1 MKNKLKHILF
11 GVLRFLPLVIC
22 IAFMLFFLFGD
33 KEVTVDTLLDFTPRN
48 PILAAIF
55 MVLMYSFKSLTVFFP
70 ITVLNIAGGFIFP
83 PPVALLVNSV
93 GVIAELTIPY
103 WIGRLSGAGFADK
116 LTKKHPKIAELSRFG
131 TNGVFFKSFFL
142 RVISILPGDAV
153 SMYLGAK
160 KLPFGIYLLGSFLG
174 TFPTMVTATLLGTSI
189 TDPTSPIF
197 WISFILTIVL
207 SVASVLIFGIGLKH
221 KKEDTPAD
229 SNAVSKEDQSC

>member
-11 GVLRFLPLVIC
+11 GVLRFLPLVVC

-131 TNGVFFKSFFL
+131 TNGVFFKSFFSSCDFNL
-142 RVISILPGDAV
+142 AGRCSQYVFRGE
-153 SMYLGAK
+153 K
-160 KLPFGIYLLGSFLG
+160 
-174 TFPTMVTATLLGTSI
+174 
-189 TDPTSPIF
+189 
-197 WISFILTIVL
+197 
-207 SVASVLIFGIGLKH
+207 
-221 KKEDTPAD
+221 TPVWDLFAR
-229 SNAVSKEDQSC
+229 